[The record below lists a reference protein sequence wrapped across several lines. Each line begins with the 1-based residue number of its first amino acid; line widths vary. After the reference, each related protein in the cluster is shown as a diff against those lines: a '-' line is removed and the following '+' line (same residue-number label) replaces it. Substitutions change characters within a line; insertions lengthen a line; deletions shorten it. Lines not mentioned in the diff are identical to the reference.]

1 MRNLT
6 ILGNNLP
13 ATIEDLAGFVLIGRE
28 KLVAVRAE
36 IRAIDKLNLAESVR
50 QQKRD
55 EAQMLSEALLDAEV
69 KIGELLKKIPKDPGG
84 RPVKTQD
91 TAVHSF
97 EKPKHEVVESLG
109 FSIKQ
114 ASRFET
120 LANHPDIVEQVK
132 AEARENEDI
141 PTRSRVLQLVKEKN
155 QNVKAA
161 VAGMSENDL
170 YKAANAVNAAILK
183 ASTMPVSVPVLEL
196 WVSVYRDKSDADF
209 EMMII
214 DDAIENLQNVK
225 AFLTNGRLNTKLKAR

>member
-1 MRNLT
+1 MT
-6 ILGNNLP
+6 SIVTTSNNLP
-13 ATIEDLAGFVLIGRE
+13 TTIEDLAGFVLIGRE

-36 IRAIDKLNLAESVR
+36 IRAIDKLNIAESVR

-84 RPVKTQD
+84 RPAKTQD

-109 FSIKQ
+109 FTTKQ
-114 ASRFET
+114 ANRFET

-141 PTRSRVLQLVKEKN
+141 PTRSRVLQLVKEKV
-155 QNVKAA
+155 QPAKVA
-161 VAGMSENDL
+161 VTNMNETDL
-170 YKAANAVNAAILK
+170 YKAANAINTAVLK
-183 ASTMPVSVPVLEL
+183 ASTIAVSVPVLEL
-196 WVSVYRDKSDADF
+196 WARVYKNKSDADF

-225 AFLTNGRLNTKLKAR
+225 AFLTNGRLNPKLKVR